1 MDATDEPT
9 PPTDG
14 SVDGGFTDGGADP
27 ERLASRA
34 RDTQLVNAIR
44 AGDSQ
49 AFGQLYDKWF
59 DRIYDLAHRI
69 VRNPDIAAEVAQ
81 DTFLK
86 AWRSLDSL
94 ENPDAFG
101 GWLLRIARN
110 ASYNRSAREGRSS
123 AFDDQGLAMI
133 ESVGASPSSA
143 PAGFNVED
151 RLGRASSPETALE
164 DREAQSLVWQAAA
177 ALPARDVEVLDL
189 QLRHGLSPAE
199 IGDVIGMN
207 RNAANQLVHRLRGRL
222 ETAIRAR
229 VLWRD
234 GQPSCT
240 VLATRLHESGIAEF
254 GAEAV
259 KVIERHV
266 PGCDECDEKQRMRL
280 QPAALF
286 AAAPLLIAPQLI
298 KQTAASALEAAGVP
312 MQGSAFSSFA
322 TGGLQAAGSGAST
335 SGTGAGS
342 PAAPGPGAGAAGGPG
357 GVPVGAQEAVASV
370 TQLGAKTTKHTVR
383 NSLLAAA
390 AVVVVIAGVFG
401 VLSRRTGDSPPA
413 IEVAASGPLGTARGT
428 TTAAPS
434 GATTPRSTTE
444 APTSGPSTTQ
454 GGAVTPSSIPVTQ
467 APPTT
472 TAGAPTTQTTQ
483 RPATTTT
490 TAPTT
495 TTTTVPV
502 DATITM
508 TPPTKDNRPWAMTPI
523 VRQVSPTLSWSVST
537 KAKVTVA
544 VEGPAPDNPKKLLS
558 SEPTGSQ
565 IVCPGTLSTLGNT
578 QVCSAAAGTYTYTLT
593 VKGADGK
600 VITTKTATLTLT
612 QYVG

>member
-1 MDATDEPT
+1 MDGTDE
-9 PPTDG
+9 
-14 SVDGGFTDGGADP
+14 VDR

-34 RDTQLVNAIR
+34 RDTQLIHAIR

-69 VRNPDIAAEVAQ
+69 VHNPDIAAEVAQ

-110 ASYNRSAREGRSS
+110 AAYNRSAREGRSS

-151 RLGRASSPETALE
+151 RLGRASSPESALE

-234 GQPSCT
+234 GQPSCA
-240 VLATRLHESGIAEF
+240 VLAARLHESGIAAF
-254 GAEAV
+254 GADAV
-259 KVIERHV
+259 KVIERHM

-298 KQTAASALEAAGVP
+298 KQSAASALEAAGVP

-322 TGGLQAAGSGAST
+322 TGGLNAAGSGA
-335 SGTGAGS
+335 GTGAPGQGAGS
-342 PAAPGPGAGAAGGPG
+342 GAGSGPGSGAGSGAGAGGPG
-357 GVPVGAQEAVASV
+357 AAPVGVQGAVATV
-370 TQLGAKTTKHTVR
+370 TELGAKTTKHTVR

-390 AVVVVIAGVFG
+390 AVVVVIAGLVG
-401 VLSRRTGDSPPA
+401 VLARRGGDSAPA
-413 IEVAASGPLGTARGT
+413 IEVAASGSPATSGVT
-428 TTAAPS
+428 TTVRAS
-434 GATTPRSTTE
+434 GATTPPSTTV
-444 APTSGPSTTQ
+444 ATTSGPIPTTS
-454 GGAVTPSSIPVTQ
+454 GGATPSTSPVTQ

-472 TAGAPTTQTTQ
+472 SGGAPTTQTTR

-495 TTTTVPV
+495 TTTAPPV

-508 TPPTKDNRPWAMTPI
+508 TPATRNNYPWPMTAT
-523 VRQVSPTLSWSVST
+523 VRQVSPTLSWNVVT
-537 KAKVTVA
+537 KGKVTVA

-558 SEPTGSQ
+558 AEATGSQ
-565 IVCPGTLSTLGNT
+565 IVCPGTLVNLGNG
-578 QVCSAAAGTYTYTLT
+578 QVCNAPAGTYTYTLT
-593 VKGADGK
+593 VNGADGK
-600 VITTKTATLTLT
+600 AITTKTATLALT

>member
-1 MDATDEPT
+1 MDGTDE
-9 PPTDG
+9 
-14 SVDGGFTDGGADP
+14 VDR

-34 RDTQLVNAIR
+34 RDTQLIHAIR

-69 VRNPDIAAEVAQ
+69 VHNPDIAAEVTQ

-110 ASYNRSAREGRSS
+110 GAYNRSAREGRSS

-151 RLGRASSPETALE
+151 RLGRASSPEAALE

-189 QLRHGLSPAE
+189 QLRHGLTPAE

-234 GQPSCT
+234 GQPSCA

-254 GAEAV
+254 GADAV

-286 AAAPLLIAPQLI
+286 AAAPLLIAPQLL
-298 KQTAASALEAAGVP
+298 KQSAASALEAAGVP

-322 TGGLQAAGSGAST
+322 MGGLGAAGSGPA
-335 SGTGAGS
+335 GTGAG
-342 PAAPGPGAGAAGGPG
+342 GPGSAGAAG
-357 GVPVGAQEAVASV
+357 VPAGTEAAVATV
-370 TQLGAKTTKHTVR
+370 TELGAKTTRHTVR

-390 AVVVVIAGVFG
+390 AVFVVIAGAVGF
-401 VLSRRTGDSPPA
+401 LARSRSNTPA
-413 IEVAASGPLGTARGT
+413 IEVASSGPAVTSGGT
-428 TTAAPS
+428 TTRPDPTTTSAPAATDPV
-434 GATTPRSTTE
+434 TTPLSVPPT
-444 APTSGPSTTQ
+444 TSG
-454 GGAVTPSSIPVTQ
+454 GA

-472 TAGAPTTQTTQ
+472 GASPTPPPTTGPTVPTTARPPSTTAPTS
-483 RPATTTT
+483 TTT
-490 TAPTT
+490 TAPIM
-495 TTTTVPV
+495 V
-502 DATITM
+502 DATLTM
-508 TPPTKDNRPWAMTPI
+508 DSGNATDPSSRDNRPWSMAPGPRET
-523 VRQVSPTLSWSVST
+523 SPTLSWTVT
-537 KAKVTVA
+537 PKGGAKVTVT
-544 VEGPAPDNPKKLLS
+544 VEGPTAPTVTTLPSNAL
-558 SEPTGSQ
+558 TGMVV
-565 IVCPGTLSTLGNT
+565 VCPGTVSTTPG
-578 QVCSAAAGTYTYTLT
+578 AAATAPRCTAPAGPNGTTSTYKLT
-593 VKGADGK
+593 VTGPDGK
-600 VITTKTATLTLT
+600 VVTTKTATLTVFP
-612 QYVG
+612 YIG